1 MDQKMQNPALLTA
14 NWKILRQ
21 KTNQT
26 SKMNLCNVFVCTI
39 NPISCKYNGPL
50 DLNVVLTVI
59 DS

>member
-1 MDQKMQNPALLTA
+1 MQNPALVTA

-26 SKMNLCNVFVCTI
+26 SKMNLRNVFVCTI
-39 NPISCKYNGPL
+39 NPKPCKYNGPL